1 MSCGL
6 APGLGPLLLA
16 TEAQTRSLWL
26 FLGRAAEVKV
36 KLTWQNRW
44 WHCWR
49 PFRNSRTLYRP
60 SQQRPKPP
68 QVRTPGQ
75 PRSALRRRAC
85 ARRRWPD
92 RRAAD
97 MVLNN
102 FRHEAVHGPAG
113 GNRYT
118 TMALPLVLESTL
130 DPPRPGRARVAFLS
144 YVWCGTPLTLCFH
157 GVRDTLCIGW
167 EVGYRRGHQSVK
179 L

>member
-1 MSCGL
+1 MSWHL

-26 FLGRAAEVKV
+26 FLGRANEVKV
-36 KLTWQNRW
+36 KLTWQNCW

-49 PFRNSRTLYRP
+49 LFRNSRTLYRP
-60 SQQRPKPP
+60 SQARGQNP

-97 MVLNN
+97 MILNN
-102 FRHEAVHGPAG
+102 FRYEAVHGPAG

-118 TMALPLVLESTL
+118 TMALPLVLESTR
-130 DPPRPGRARVAFLS
+130 PASTWPRTRSFSFLRL
-144 YVWCGTPLTLCFH
+144 VWDT
-157 GVRDTLCIGW
+157 VDTLFSW
-167 EVGYRRGHQSVK
+167 STGYPMYRMGGRV
-179 L
+179 